1 MASQTALTSSTGSLA
16 IVPQPSKDKFETKST
31 VWADTL
37 SRGLVNL
44 NISGP
49 KTNPLADIGVDFDA
63 LNRKEK
69 RMEKQ
74 PMTPVVSTISMG
86 KAMGS
91 GTGLGRAG
99 AGALRPGPNLTIG
112 SGMGMG
118 GGVNT
123 GMGMGMGGGPGSG
136 ISMGGYG
143 GIHQPVGAGCDGSW
157 DECRHE
163 YGNDARWPDASWI
176 NHARWL
182 YPHDGHWRLPF
193 PTTLWRLP
201 FPTTLWRW
209 ISMRWSCPAEVQAYP
224 LILQGKRDG
233 FANPVSPSPWSFLP
247 PLDLKFY
254 F

>member
-1 MASQTALTSSTGSLA
+1 MLDDLLVFKSEFILYGSL
-16 IVPQPSKDKFETKST
+16 
-31 VWADTL
+31 
-37 SRGLVNL
+37 LVFF
-44 NISGP
+44 SSYAA

-74 PMTPVVSTISMG
+74 PMTPVVSTITMG

-99 AGALRPGPNLTIG
+99 AGALRPAPNLTIG

-143 GIHQPVGAGCDGSW
+143 GIHQPVSAGTGVGMNAGMNMGMMQGGQMPPGSTMPGGYMPMMGTGGYTSQQP
-157 DECRHE
+157 
-163 YGNDARWPDASWI
+163 YGGGYR
-176 NHARWL
+176 
-182 YPHDGHWRLPF
+182 
-193 PTTLWRLP
+193 
-201 FPTTLWRW
+201 
-209 ISMRWSCPAEVQAYP
+209 
-224 LILQGKRDG
+224 
-233 FANPVSPSPWSFLP
+233 
-247 PLDLKFY
+247 
-254 F
+254 